1 MITIS
6 TLVLLMLKV
15 LLFVF
20 LSISFLC
27 RPHLKNERTG
37 GYVVSDIFIV
47 QRKAHFSRQRRQ
59 TPVPLLF
66 YLFHVK
72 CQLLLSAELAVA
84 DCSGP

>member
-6 TLVLLMLKV
+6 VLVLLLLKV

-20 LSISFLC
+20 LSNSLLC
-27 RPHLKNERTG
+27 RPHLKNERTR